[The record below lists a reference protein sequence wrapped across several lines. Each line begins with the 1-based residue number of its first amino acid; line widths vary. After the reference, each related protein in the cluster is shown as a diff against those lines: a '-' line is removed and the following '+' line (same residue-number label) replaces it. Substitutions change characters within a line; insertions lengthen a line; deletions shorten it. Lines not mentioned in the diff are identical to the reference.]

1 MTKPRLIPILILLAS
16 AACSDT
22 ADTTPAPEPARQE
35 APAPDDLPPSGLP
48 APRTAACGINDGTL
62 LSGDG
67 VGRLRVGAS
76 LAEVRADCTILTDTT
91 APGAEGMRERR
102 IAVDMRRDTVE
113 AVVVNERVW
122 RLHVKG
128 AAFRTSEGLGVGST
142 VAELRRDR
150 AARVMA
156 GESSMFIALADHCG
170 LSFRLS
176 GVPFGRERPVEQLP
190 ANGRVVEVLAFGCD
204 SPQP

>member
-1 MTKPRLIPILILLAS
+1 MTNARVIPILLFAA

-22 ADTTPAPEPARQE
+22 ADTTPAPEPAGQVAAPPDGARSG
-35 APAPDDLPPSGLP
+35 APAS
-48 APRTAACGINDGTL
+48 RAAKCGSNESTL

-76 LAEVRADCTILTDTT
+76 LADVRADCTILTDST
-91 APGAEGMRERR
+91 AAGAEGMRERR
-102 IAVDMRRDTVE
+102 IAVDLGRDTLE
-113 AVVVNERVW
+113 AVVVNGRVW
-122 RLHVKG
+122 RIHVDG
-128 AAFRTSEGLGVGST
+128 SAFRTAEGIGVGST
-142 VAELRRDR
+142 VAELRQDR

-156 GESSMFIALADHCG
+156 GEGSMFIALADHCG
-170 LSFRLS
+170 LSFRLR

-190 ANGRVVEVLAFGCD
+190 ADGRVVEVLAFGCD

>member
-1 MTKPRLIPILILLAS
+1 MTKRRLIPIFILLAS
-16 AACSDT
+16 VACSDT
-22 ADTTPAPEPARQE
+22 ADTTPAPEPAGE
-35 APAPDDLPPSGLP
+35 AAPAPDGIPSSPP
-48 APRTAACGINDGTL
+48 AAREARCGINDGTL

-76 LAEVRADCTILTDTT
+76 LADVRADCTILTDTT
-91 APGAEGMRERR
+91 ALGAEGMRERR
-102 IAVDMRRDTVE
+102 IVVELGRDTVE
-113 AVVVNERVW
+113 AIVVNERVW
-122 RLHVKG
+122 RIHVDG

-142 VAELRRDR
+142 VADLRRDR

-156 GESSMFIALADHCG
+156 GEGSMFIALADHCG

-176 GVPFGRERPVEQLP
+176 GVPFGPERPVEQLP